1 MFTNAMSNQSQ
12 TCEVC
17 GARLPANAPGGP
29 CPVCLVRSAIG
40 QPQDPP
46 PKPDASPVRPGDA
59 DPTTTVTVPSEQGP
73 GTMIGRYKLLE
84 KVGEGGFGVVYVAEQ
99 REPVKRRVALKII
112 KLGMETRQVIARFE
126 QERQALAMMDHP
138 NIAKVLDAGATE
150 TGRPFFVM
158 ELVHGVPITEYADSQ
173 HLTAAGRLELF
184 IPVCHAIQHAHQK
197 GIIHRDIKPG
207 NVLITLH
214 DGKPVPK
221 VIDFG
226 VAKATNQ
233 RLTEKT

>member
-112 KLGMETRQVIARFE
+112 KLGMDTKQVIARFE
-126 QERQALAMMDHP
+126 AERQALALMDHP
-138 NIAKVLDAGATE
+138 NIAKVLDAGATGAPVAASGHPLPSSDDGRGQGE
-150 TGRPFFVM
+150 GSPPVTRHSPLATRYGRPYFVM
-158 ELVHGVPITEYADSQ
+158 ELVRGIKITE
-173 HLTAAGRLELF
+173 F
-184 IPVCHAIQHAHQK
+184 C
-197 GIIHRDIKPG
+197 
-207 NVLITLH
+207 
-214 DGKPVPK
+214 
-221 VIDFG
+221 
-226 VAKATNQ
+226 
-233 RLTEKT
+233 